1 MSIKIVGRALAL
13 LVVML
18 SFAQANSN
26 ILVYKI
32 ANKDHIITA
41 KTVAAGLIKNGYTV
55 SKNQDMNGPYEK
67 QFGKT
72 TFHSYNLMSVY
83 QPEIAEK
90 MVLKYDEAGIFVP
103 FSVAVYQKNTDAYI
117 YVAFLSASAQKRI
130 LNLKDKLFDDLE
142 KLNKQTM
149 QKIFPAAQ
157 EIPLAYE
164 AVKTTKSFY
173 TKYTLEVED
182 EDALDEYDDVM
193 MMMQGNMKTGGFV
206 VANYIDYNE
215 KLKENDI
222 NDYIFYHS
230 YSLCKLKIIYELSK
244 KTPEAGAFA
253 PCTMNIYHKKGSNKT
268 EIVSLNINSLISI
281 LALKDKDLLNMLDKT
296 QEQMVGIIEDSI
308 E

>member
-1 MSIKIVGRALAL
+1 MGR
-13 LVVML
+13 LVILIAML
-18 SFAQANSN
+18 VSFANANSN

-32 ANKDHIITA
+32 ENKSHEISA
-41 KTVAAGLIKNGYTV
+41 QTVATGLKSNGYIV
-55 SKNQDMNGPYEK
+55 SKNQDMNGPYNK
-67 QFGKT
+67 QFGKSS
-72 TFHSYNLMSVY
+72 FHSYNLMSIY

-103 FSVAVYQKNTDAYI
+103 FSVAVYQKKADAYI

-142 KLNKQTM
+142 KLNKKTIK
-149 QKIFPAAQ
+149 KIFPTAQ
-157 EIPLAYE
+157 EMPLGYE

-215 KLKENDI
+215 KLKDNDI

-244 KTPEAGAFA
+244 ETPEAGAFA